1 MSELGP
7 TLTSSD
13 RTATDE
19 LRRLLDERGVEYVLD
34 DEYAEEYPPEQRV
47 TWSSDIAGE
56 DMTVTARDY
65 CININ
70 DDGSADY
77 CLDLEFHE
85 VFTPEQAVAA
95 TLGSEEAYTR
105 EDVEGAFVSGYS
117 LGSLPVGSDPRWDEN
132 SQTVDEHMAE
142 LGWVRAAT
150 LGDTDATAMRQGDAA
165 HDLMAPCDW
174 RDGTLFLVLPED
186 PERIG
191 VRLFPSRHAPSRMY
205 VPMAEAAQIKD
216 ENAELQERVK
226 EQGRTIRAYHN
237 ECDELRELVLDY
249 FNAPCLECN
258 PWAEGWEGCKHC
270 ESGNC
275 TLATRTLELGI
286 EVDE

>member
-85 VFTPEQAVAA
+85 VFTPEQAIAA
-95 TLGSEEAYTR
+95 TLGAGTCKPR
-105 EDVEGAFVSGYS
+105 EVRSRFSKTQECVTYHCECGHELGGYM
-117 LGSLPVGSDPRWDEN
+117 
-132 SQTVDEHMAE
+132 TAE
-142 LGWVRAAT
+142 L
-150 LGDTDATAMRQGDAA
+150 
-165 HDLMAPCDW
+165 P
-174 RDGTLFLVLPED
+174 
-186 PERIG
+186 
-191 VRLFPSRHAPSRMY
+191 FPHIY
-205 VPMAEAAQIKD
+205 
-216 ENAELQERVK
+216 
-226 EQGRTIRAYHN
+226 N
-237 ECDELRELVLDY
+237 EDELPN
-249 FNAPCLECN
+249 FCP
-258 PWAEGWEGCKHC
+258 
-270 ESGNC
+270 NC
-275 TLATRTLELGI
+275 GRRVVSE
-286 EVDE
+286 